1 MCLCGFLIGCNLV
14 FLDNCLPIGNL
25 GWSHVLVV
33 DPLLDSDDGLVGV
46 FLVLE
51 HCSGSLALIYR
62 RMNQV

>member
-1 MCLCGFLIGCNLV
+1 M
-14 FLDNCLPIGNL
+14 NL

-33 DPLLDSDDGLVGV
+33 DPLLDGDDGLVGV